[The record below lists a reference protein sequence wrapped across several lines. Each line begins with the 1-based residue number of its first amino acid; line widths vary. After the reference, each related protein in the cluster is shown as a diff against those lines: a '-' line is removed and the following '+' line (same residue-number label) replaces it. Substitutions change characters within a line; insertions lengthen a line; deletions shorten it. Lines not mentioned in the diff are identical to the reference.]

1 MILLR
6 KCKLSNVDSR
16 RHLKEKKNEK
26 ASLNQA
32 LSKKHQTPLRRI
44 KKKKTMKTETFLEKF
59 ERGEEIERMEAV
71 EPKEISRMSVVG
83 VLVKKCEHV
92 LG

>member
-6 KCKLSNVDSR
+6 ICKLSNVDSR
-16 RHLKEKKNEK
+16 RHLKEKNNEK

-44 KKKKTMKTETFLEKF
+44 KKKKTMNTEKFLEKF
-59 ERGEEIERMEAV
+59 GRGEERERMESV
-71 EPKEISRMSVVG
+71 EQEEISRMSVVG
-83 VLVKKCEHV
+83 VLLKKCEHV

>member
-6 KCKLSNVDSR
+6 ICKLSNVDSR
-16 RHLKEKKNEK
+16 RHLKEKNNEK

-44 KKKKTMKTETFLEKF
+44 KKKKTMKTEKFLEKF
-59 ERGEEIERMEAV
+59 GRGEEIERMESV
-71 EPKEISRMSVVG
+71 EQEEISRMSVVG
-83 VLVKKCEHV
+83 VLLKKCEHV